1 MSLVIQIFTLVY
13 SRVYKTLLSQWRMT
27 SCILSMYIRQ
37 SQTLPYRKP
46 PEMVNM
52 HLSRLEQ
59 PVPPPFPRPCWRK
72 TCVYQILTIVELL
85 LLYLISSTVTR
96 LSFWLLD
103 HDDQDYSLWQNDK
116 LVNNVILTPTAVDKD
131 KLLLFLSYGFFHEMW
146 FGGQNLE
153 RRFFF
158 FSTIKNKKRKQVTTP
173 ALYTMWYWVNG
184 KETSFHPT

>member
-1 MSLVIQIFTLVY
+1 MYLIHVHPSISDFALQ
-13 SRVYKTLLSQWRMT
+13 KTPRNGKHAFKSSWAT
-27 SCILSMYIRQ
+27 PS
-37 SQTLPYRKP
+37 P
-46 PEMVNM
+46 
-52 HLSRLEQ
+52 H
-59 PVPPPFPRPCWRK
+59 PPFPRPCWRK

-96 LSFWLLD
+96 PSFWLLD

-158 FSTIKNKKRKQVTTP
+158 FSTIKKRKQVTTP
-173 ALYTMWYWVNG
+173 ALYTMWYCVNG